1 MESRVTFHA
10 GALKLEGQINPL
22 SKTCGVVITHPHP
35 LYGGELSNPVVQS
48 IALSYA
54 RKGITTLRFNFRGV
68 GKSDGVYDN
77 GMGEQEDVLAAIGL
91 LSASGITEI
100 HLAGYSFGA
109 WVNARISRLPTEV
122 SALIMVAPPVAFMD
136 YKNIPAQPHLKVV
149 LTGSDDEIAPPD
161 LIRRHLPAWN
171 PAAQLE
177 IIDDADH
184 FFYGRFPQLEEAL
197 ATHISFR
204 STK

>member
-10 GALKLEGQINPL
+10 GALKLEGRITPL
-22 SKTCGVVITHPHP
+22 SKTCGVIITHPHP
-35 LYGGELSNPVVQS
+35 LYGGDLSNPVVES
-48 IALSYA
+48 IALTYA
-54 RKGITTLRFNFRGV
+54 RKGITTIRFNFRGV
-68 GKSDGVYDN
+68 GESDGVYDN
-77 GMGEQEDVLAAIGL
+77 GVGEQEDVLAAIGL

-109 WVNARISRLPTEV
+109 WVNGRICRLPTEV
-122 SALIMVAPPVAFMD
+122 SSLIMVAPPVAFMD
-136 YKNIPAQPHLKVV
+136 YKNSPPQPLLKAV
-149 LTGSDDEIAPPD
+149 LTGSDDEIAPLD
-161 LIRRHLPAWN
+161 LIRRLLPAWN
-171 PAAQLE
+171 PTAQLE

>member
-10 GALKLEGQINPL
+10 GALKLEGMITPL
-22 SKTCGVVITHPHP
+22 SKTCGAVITHPHP
-35 LYGGELSNPVVQS
+35 LYGGELSNPVVES
-48 IALSYA
+48 IALTYA

-68 GKSDGVYDN
+68 GQSEGVYDN
-77 GMGEQEDVLAAIGL
+77 GIGEQEDVLAAIRL

-109 WVNARISRLPTEV
+109 WVNARIYKLPPEV
-122 SALIMVAPPVAFMD
+122 STLVMVAPPVAFMD
-136 YKNIPAQPHLKVV
+136 YKNIPLQPLLKVV
-149 LTGSDDEIAPPD
+149 LAGSDDEIAPPD
-161 LIRRHLPAWN
+161 LICRLLPVWN
-171 PAAQLE
+171 PTAKFE

-197 ATHISFR
+197 GTHITFGSKR
-204 STK
+204 

>member
-10 GALKLEGQINPL
+10 GPLNLEGQINPL

-35 LYGGELSNPVVQS
+35 LYGGELSSPVVES
-48 IALSYA
+48 IALTYA
-54 RKGITTLRFNFRGV
+54 RKGITTLRFNFRGA
-68 GKSDGVYDN
+68 GRSEGVYDN
-77 GMGEQEDVLAAIGL
+77 GIGEQKDVLAAIEL
-91 LSASGITEI
+91 LCASGIKDI

-109 WVNARISRLPTEV
+109 WVNGHIKRFPPEV
-122 SALIMVAPPVAFMD
+122 STLIMVAPPVAFMD
-136 YKNIPAQPHLKVV
+136 YKNVPPQPLLKVV

-161 LIRRHLPAWN
+161 LIRRHLPGWN
-171 PAAQLE
+171 PTAQFE

-197 ATHISFR
+197 AAYISFR
-204 STK
+204 SKR